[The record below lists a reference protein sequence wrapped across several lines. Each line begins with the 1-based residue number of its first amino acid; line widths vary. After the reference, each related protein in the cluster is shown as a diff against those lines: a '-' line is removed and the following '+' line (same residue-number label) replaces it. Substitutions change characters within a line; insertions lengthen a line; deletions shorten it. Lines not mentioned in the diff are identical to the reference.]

1 MRICIYTKKLT
12 QRLDEGIARVAH
24 EMVNRLVEHDEV
36 LVLFSTGDVIEK
48 DGMKR
53 ITTNRSG
60 LDVRLRAEI
69 MRFRPDV
76 ILYIARGSA
85 GLPSLF
91 LARVLKWYGGGADV
105 VILAPQTKGFRS
117 KLSRKC
123 TPLLKPDLILTT
135 SGKDQRE
142 LVSLGCAARFVPL
155 GVDVERF
162 TPATPDKKRE
172 LRRTYGFDEEE
183 PIVLHVGHIREG
195 RNLRAL
201 GPIQDKGNHVVIAGS
216 TFSPHDAHLVDDLKA
231 HGIRLLTGYN
241 DHIEE
246 IYQLADWYIF
256 PTISEKACISQPLS
270 VLEAMACN
278 LPVVSTRFGGLPD
291 LFPGEGGGLFY
302 ADSTSEIAAKS
313 EYLRDNLRH
322 VHPRTREMVEPY
334 SWERSSQEIRRLLK
348 DSRAMSIGVASNGKD
363 VSHPS
368 RGIG

>member
-1 MRICIYTKKLT
+1 MRICIYTKRLT

-24 EMVNRLVEHDEV
+24 EMVNRLAKHDEV
-36 LVLFSTGDVIEK
+36 LTLFSLGDVLEK
-48 DGMKR
+48 EGLIR
-53 ITTNRSG
+53 ITTNRAG
-60 LDVRLRAEI
+60 LDLRLRAEI
-69 MRFRPDV
+69 RRFRPDV
-76 ILYIARGSA
+76 ILYISRGPA

-91 LARVLKWYGGGADV
+91 FARVLKWYGESADV
-105 VILAPQTKGFRS
+105 MILAPQTRGVTS
-117 KLSRKC
+117 KLSGKC
-123 TPLLKPDLILTT
+123 THLLKPNLILVT
-135 SGKDQRE
+135 SGKDQRD
-142 LVSLGCAARFVPL
+142 LVNLGCVAQFVAL

-291 LFPGEGGGLFY
+291 LFPSEGGGLLY
-302 ADSTSEIAAKS
+302 ADSTSEIAAKT

-322 VHPRTREMVEPY
+322 IHPRTRELVERY
-334 SWERSSQEIRRLLK
+334 SWERSSQGILRLLK
-348 DSRAMSIGVASNGKD
+348 DYRAISTSVTENGNE
-363 VSHPS
+363 VSHPGKGL
-368 RGIG
+368 R